1 MGNRAAI
8 VITDNDKNYS
18 PTIYIHWGGDKV
30 KDIIREAFDAGAMRA
45 GDVRYTCARI
55 IGYIH
60 QNIFDEG
67 NLSLGVE
74 ENGWQSAGKPD
85 INREAGWNDNGV
97 YIFNCETGI
106 LEQYYNEDE
115 KVLHEQIITEQ
126 ELLDAPES
134 LVAFNK
140 REGKIR

>member
-8 VITDNDKNYS
+8 VITDNDRNYS

-30 KDIIREAFDAGAMRA
+30 KDIIREAFDAEAMRA
-45 GDVRYTCARI
+45 GDVRYTCARL

-67 NLSLGVE
+67 NLSLGVK
-74 ENGWQSAGKPD
+74 ENGWRAAGKPNID
-85 INREAGWNDNGV
+85 KEANWMDNGV
-97 YIFNCETGI
+97 YIFNCENGR
-106 LEQYYNEDE
+106 LEQYLSENE
-115 KVLHEQIITEQ
+115 KVWDEQIITEQ

-134 LVAFNK
+134 LVEFNK
-140 REGKIR
+140 GRRGI